1 VLSLRRCRQVPA
13 LIAVFETA
21 SAPMP
26 LQCDTEVVR
35 PHRHAEFPRQ
45 VVEDVGRRCPIGM
58 RLDRLQSG
66 IAQRHARRRLLTAA
80 RSALRAG
87 CRGSSCRAS
96 SPPSF
101 RCIGTAAES
110 RQNAF
115 GDLQFIEL
123 ISQLCPFGL
132 NPRQPLGNPLLFL
145 PNLVQRRHLVYPS
158 WSPNSEPCTL
168 LHRYSPIN
176 GELAHRKKTACK
188 KLLLFN
194 VVATGS
200 PH

>member
-1 VLSLRRCRQVPA
+1 
-13 LIAVFETA
+13 
-21 SAPMP
+21 
-26 LQCDTEVVR
+26 
-35 PHRHAEFPRQ
+35 
-45 VVEDVGRRCPIGM
+45 M

-80 RSALRAG
+80 RSALRAALRAG
-87 CRGSSCRAS
+87 CRGSSCRTS
-96 SPPSF
+96 SPPSIS
-101 RCIGTAAES
+101 CIGTAAES
-110 RQNAF
+110 RQNAL

-158 WSPNSEPCTL
+158 WSPNSEPYTL
-168 LHRYSPIN
+168 LCRYSPIN
-176 GELAHRKKTACK
+176 RELAHRKKATCK
-188 KLLLFN
+188 KLLLFD
-194 VVATGS
+194 VAAMGS